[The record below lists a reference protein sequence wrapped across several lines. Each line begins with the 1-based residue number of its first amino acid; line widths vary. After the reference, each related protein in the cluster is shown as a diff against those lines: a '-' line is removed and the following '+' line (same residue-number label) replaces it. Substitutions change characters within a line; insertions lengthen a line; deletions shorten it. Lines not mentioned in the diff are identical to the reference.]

1 MSPQSGSCVVSGRG
15 IEVAM
20 VATRVDVP
28 TVVRQG
34 LTGKRRDLKGAGFA
48 WALLIAL
55 LISLLTLSALLWVVI
70 VDSLPVWAQRTVG
83 DFLTSQLSADP
94 EVAGVWQAFY
104 GSLLL
109 MAFVIVFAIPTG
121 VASAIYLE
129 EYAVDNR
136 FSRTINAIIRNLAGV
151 PSIVYG
157 LLGLALF
164 VKLLGSITGPE
175 VEGRSLIAGGLTL
188 AVLVLPIVI
197 ITTAEALRAVPNSIR
212 EGAYG
217 VGATRFQVVRHHVLP
232 VAAPGIFTGTI
243 LSIARAFGEAAPLL
257 LVGGITTFFQSGADS
272 TFLDVL
278 QGRFSA
284 MPVLVFSWARLP
296 QEGFVALTAAL
307 ILLML
312 VMLFLI
318 NFTAIYLRNRYEK
331 PV

>member
-1 MSPQSGSCVVSGRG
+1 MVS
-15 IEVAM
+15 
-20 VATRVDVP
+20 TSVDVP
-28 TVVRQG
+28 AVVRQG
-34 LTGKRRDLKGAGFA
+34 LSGRGRDRIGTLFA
-48 WALLIAL
+48 WLLMLALLLSL
-55 LISLLTLSALLWVVI
+55 LILAVLLWDVI
-70 VDSLPVWAQRTVG
+70 ADSISVWTDRSFG
-83 DFLTSQLSADP
+83 DFVGRQLSANPD
-94 EVAGVWQAFY
+94 VAGIWQAFY

-109 MAFVIVFAIPTG
+109 MVFVIVFAVPTG

-136 FSRTINAIIRNLAGV
+136 ISRTINAAIRNLAGV

-157 LLGLALF
+157 ILGLAIF
-164 VKLLGSITGPE
+164 VKLLGDLTGPG
-175 VEGRSLIAGGLTL
+175 VEGRSLVSGGLTL

-212 EGAYG
+212 EGAFG
-217 VGATRFQVVRHHVLP
+217 VGATRFQAIRYHVLP

-296 QEGFVALTAAL
+296 QEGFRALTAAL
-307 ILLML
+307 IVVML
-312 VMLFLI
+312 VVLLLI

-331 PV
+331 TV

>member
-1 MSPQSGSCVVSGRG
+1 VVSTSVDVPAVVKQSLSGRG
-15 IEVAM
+15 SD
-20 VATRVDVP
+20 R
-28 TVVRQG
+28 
-34 LTGKRRDLKGAGFA
+34 TGTLFA
-48 WALLIAL
+48 WSLMLALLL
-55 LISLLTLSALLWVVI
+55 SLLVLAVLLWDVI
-70 VDSLPVWAQRTVG
+70 ADSLSVWTDRSFG
-83 DFLTSQLSADP
+83 DFVGSQLSANPD
-94 EVAGVWQAFY
+94 VAGIWQAFY

-109 MAFVIVFAIPTG
+109 MVFVIVFAVPTG

-129 EYAVDNR
+129 EYAADNR
-136 FSRTINAIIRNLAGV
+136 VSRTINAAIRNLAGV

-157 LLGLALF
+157 ILGLAIF
-164 VKLLGSITGPE
+164 VKLLGEMTGPG
-175 VEGRSLIAGGLTL
+175 VEGRSLVSGGLTL

-212 EGAYG
+212 EGAFG
-217 VGATRFQVVRHHVLP
+217 VGATRFQAIRYHVLP

-296 QEGFVALTAAL
+296 QEGFRALTAAL
-307 ILLML
+307 IVVML
-312 VMLFLI
+312 VVLLLI

-331 PV
+331 TI

>member
-1 MSPQSGSCVVSGRG
+1 LVS
-15 IEVAM
+15 
-20 VATRVDVP
+20 TSVDVP
-28 TVVRQG
+28 AVVRQSLSG
-34 LTGKRRDLKGAGFA
+34 KGRDRTGALFA
-48 WALLIAL
+48 WALLLAL
-55 LISLLTLSALLWVVI
+55 LISLLILAVLLWDVI
-70 VDSLPVWAQRTVG
+70 ADSLFVWTDRSFG
-83 DFLTSQLSADP
+83 DFVGSQLSANPD
-94 EVAGVWQAFY
+94 VAGIWQAFY

-109 MAFVIVFAIPTG
+109 MVFVIVFAVPTG

-136 FSRTINAIIRNLAGV
+136 ISRIINAAIRNLAGV

-157 LLGLALF
+157 ILGLAIF
-164 VKLLGSITGPE
+164 VKLLGEVTGPG
-175 VEGRSLIAGGLTL
+175 VEGRSLVSGGLTL

-212 EGAYG
+212 EGAFG
-217 VGATRFQVVRHHVLP
+217 VGATRFQAIRYHVLP

-296 QEGFVALTAAL
+296 QEGFRALTAAL
-307 ILLML
+307 IVVML
-312 VMLFLI
+312 VVLLLI

-331 PV
+331 TV

>member
-1 MSPQSGSCVVSGRG
+1 
-15 IEVAM
+15 
-20 VATRVDVP
+20 VDVP
-28 TVVRQG
+28 AVVRQS
-34 LTGKRRDLKGAGFA
+34 LSGKGRDRRGTLFA
-48 WALLIAL
+48 WALLLAML
-55 LISLLTLSALLWVVI
+55 LSLLVLAVLIWDVTA
-70 VDSLPVWAQRTVG
+70 DSLSVWTERAFG
-83 DFLTSQLSADP
+83 DFVGSQLSANPD
-94 EVAGVWQAFY
+94 VAGIWQAFY

-109 MAFVIVFAIPTG
+109 MVFVIVFAVPTG

-129 EYAVDNR
+129 EYAVDNKI
-136 FSRTINAIIRNLAGV
+136 SRTINAAIRNLAGV

-157 LLGLALF
+157 ILGLAIF
-164 VKLLGSITGPE
+164 VKLLGEVTGPQ
-175 VEGRSLIAGGLTL
+175 VEGRSLISGGLTL

-197 ITTAEALRAVPNSIR
+197 ITTAEALRAVPNGIR

-217 VGATRFQVVRHHVLP
+217 VGATRFQTIRYHVLP

-296 QEGFVALTAAL
+296 QEGFRALTAAL
-307 ILLML
+307 IVVML
-312 VMLFLI
+312 VVLFLI

-331 PV
+331 TV

>member
-1 MSPQSGSCVVSGRG
+1 MVSTSIDVPAVVRQSLSGRG
-15 IEVAM
+15 
-20 VATRVDVP
+20 RD
-28 TVVRQG
+28 R
-34 LTGKRRDLKGAGFA
+34 TGTLFA
-48 WALLIAL
+48 WALMLAML
-55 LISLLTLSALLWVVI
+55 LSLLVLAVLLWDVI
-70 VDSLPVWAQRTVG
+70 ADSLSVWTDRSFADFVG
-83 DFLTSQLSADP
+83 SQLSANPD
-94 EVAGVWQAFY
+94 VAGIWQAFY

-109 MAFVIVFAIPTG
+109 MVFVIVFAVPTG

-129 EYAVDNR
+129 EYAADNR
-136 FSRTINAIIRNLAGV
+136 VSRTINAAIRNLAGV

-157 LLGLALF
+157 ILGLAIF
-164 VKLLGSITGPE
+164 VKLLGDLTGPG
-175 VEGRSLIAGGLTL
+175 VEGRSLVSGGLTL

-212 EGAYG
+212 EGAFG
-217 VGATRFQVVRHHVLP
+217 VGATRFQAIRYHVLP

-272 TFLDVL
+272 TLLDVI

-296 QEGFVALTAAL
+296 QEGFRALTAAL
-307 ILLML
+307 IVVML
-312 VMLFLI
+312 VVLLLI

-331 PV
+331 TV

>member
-1 MSPQSGSCVVSGRG
+1 VVSTSVDVPAVVRQSLSGRG
-15 IEVAM
+15 SD
-20 VATRVDVP
+20 R
-28 TVVRQG
+28 
-34 LTGKRRDLKGAGFA
+34 TGTLFA
-48 WALLIAL
+48 WSLMLALLL
-55 LISLLTLSALLWVVI
+55 SLLVLAVLLWDVI
-70 VDSLPVWAQRTVG
+70 ADSLSVWTDRSFG
-83 DFLTSQLSADP
+83 DFVGSQLSANPD
-94 EVAGVWQAFY
+94 VAGIWQAFY

-109 MAFVIVFAIPTG
+109 MVFVIVFAVPTG

-129 EYAVDNR
+129 EYAADNR
-136 FSRTINAIIRNLAGV
+136 VSRTINAAIRNLAGV

-157 LLGLALF
+157 ILGLAIF
-164 VKLLGSITGPE
+164 VKLLGEMTGPG
-175 VEGRSLIAGGLTL
+175 VEGRSLVSGGLTL

-212 EGAYG
+212 EGAFG
-217 VGATRFQVVRHHVLP
+217 VGATRFQAIRYHVLP

-296 QEGFVALTAAL
+296 QEGFRALTAAL
-307 ILLML
+307 IVVML
-312 VMLFLI
+312 VVLLLI

-331 PV
+331 TV

>member
-1 MSPQSGSCVVSGRG
+1 MVS
-15 IEVAM
+15 
-20 VATRVDVP
+20 TSVDVP
-28 TVVRQG
+28 AVVRQSLSG
-34 LTGKRRDLKGAGFA
+34 KGRDRTGALFA
-48 WALLIAL
+48 WALLLAL
-55 LISLLTLSALLWVVI
+55 LISLLILAVLLWDVI
-70 VDSLPVWAQRTVG
+70 ADSLSVWADRSLRDFVG
-83 DFLTSQLSADP
+83 SQLSANPD
-94 EVAGVWQAFY
+94 VAGIWQAFY

-109 MAFVIVFAIPTG
+109 MVFVIVFAVPTG

-136 FSRTINAIIRNLAGV
+136 ISRIINAAIRNLAGV

-157 LLGLALF
+157 ILGLAIF
-164 VKLLGSITGPE
+164 VKLLGEVTGPG
-175 VEGRSLIAGGLTL
+175 VEGRSLVSGGLTL

-212 EGAYG
+212 EGAFG
-217 VGATRFQVVRHHVLP
+217 VGATRFQAIRYHVLP

-296 QEGFVALTAAL
+296 QEGFRALTAAL
-307 ILLML
+307 IVVML
-312 VMLFLI
+312 VVLLLI

-331 PV
+331 TV

>member
-1 MSPQSGSCVVSGRG
+1 VVSTSVDLPAMVKQSLSGRG
-15 IEVAM
+15 
-20 VATRVDVP
+20 
-28 TVVRQG
+28 
-34 LTGKRRDLKGAGFA
+34 RDRAGTLFA
-48 WALLIAL
+48 WLLMLALLL
-55 LISLLTLSALLWVVI
+55 SLLVLAVLLWDVI
-70 VDSLPVWAQRTVG
+70 ADSLSVWTDRSFG
-83 DFLTSQLSADP
+83 DFVASQLSANPD
-94 EVAGVWQAFY
+94 VAGIWQAFY

-109 MAFVIVFAIPTG
+109 MVFVIVFAVPTG

-136 FSRTINAIIRNLAGV
+136 ISRTINAAIRNLAGV

-157 LLGLALF
+157 ILGLAIF
-164 VKLLGSITGPE
+164 VKLLGEVTGPG
-175 VEGRSLIAGGLTL
+175 VEGRSLVSGGLTL

-212 EGAYG
+212 EGAFG
-217 VGATRFQVVRHHVLP
+217 VGATRFQAIRYHVLP

-272 TFLDVL
+272 AFLDVL

-296 QEGFVALTAAL
+296 QEGFRALTAAL
-307 ILLML
+307 IVVMLVVLLM
-312 VMLFLI
+312 I

-331 PV
+331 TV

>member
-1 MSPQSGSCVVSGRG
+1 M
-15 IEVAM
+15 
-20 VATRVDVP
+20 
-28 TVVRQG
+28 
-34 LTGKRRDLKGAGFA
+34 FA
-48 WALLIAL
+48 WLLILALLL
-55 LISLLTLSALLWVVI
+55 SLLVLAVLLWDVI
-70 VDSLPVWAQRTVG
+70 ADSLSVWTDRSFG
-83 DFLTSQLSADP
+83 DFVGSQLSANPD
-94 EVAGVWQAFY
+94 VAGIWQAFY

-109 MAFVIVFAIPTG
+109 MVFVIVFAVPTG

-129 EYAVDNR
+129 EYAADNR
-136 FSRTINAIIRNLAGV
+136 VSRTINAAIRNLAGV

-157 LLGLALF
+157 ILGLAIF
-164 VKLLGSITGPE
+164 VKLLGEMTGPG
-175 VEGRSLIAGGLTL
+175 VEGRSLVSGGLTL

-212 EGAYG
+212 EGAFG
-217 VGATRFQVVRHHVLP
+217 VGATRFQAIRYHVLP

-296 QEGFVALTAAL
+296 QEGFRALTAAL
-307 ILLML
+307 IVVML
-312 VMLFLI
+312 VVLLLI

-331 PV
+331 TV

>member
-1 MSPQSGSCVVSGRG
+1 VVS
-15 IEVAM
+15 
-20 VATRVDVP
+20 TSVDVP
-28 TVVRQG
+28 AVVRQSLSG
-34 LTGKRRDLKGAGFA
+34 KGRDRTGTLFA
-48 WALLIAL
+48 WALMLAL
-55 LISLLTLSALLWVVI
+55 LLSLLVVAVLLWDVI
-70 VDSLPVWAQRTVG
+70 ADSLSVWNDRSFADFVG
-83 DFLTSQLSADP
+83 NQLSANPD
-94 EVAGVWQAFY
+94 VAGIWQAFY

-109 MAFVIVFAIPTG
+109 MVFVIVFAVPTG

-129 EYAVDNR
+129 EYAADNR
-136 FSRTINAIIRNLAGV
+136 VARTINAAIRNLAGV

-157 LLGLALF
+157 ILGLAIF
-164 VKLLGSITGPE
+164 VKLLGEVTGPG
-175 VEGRSLIAGGLTL
+175 VEGRSLVSGGLTL

-212 EGAYG
+212 EGAFG
-217 VGATRFQVVRHHVLP
+217 VGATRFQAIRHHVLP
-232 VAAPGIFTGTI
+232 VAAPGILTGTI

-296 QEGFVALTAAL
+296 QEDFRALTAAL
-307 ILLML
+307 IVVML
-312 VMLFLI
+312 VVLLLI

-331 PV
+331 TV

>member
-1 MSPQSGSCVVSGRG
+1 
-15 IEVAM
+15 M
-20 VATRVDVP
+20 V
-28 TVVRQG
+28 
-34 LTGKRRDLKGAGFA
+34 
-48 WALLIAL
+48 
-55 LISLLTLSALLWVVI
+55 
-70 VDSLPVWAQRTVG
+70 
-83 DFLTSQLSADP
+83 
-94 EVAGVWQAFY
+94 
-104 GSLLL
+104 
-109 MAFVIVFAIPTG
+109 FVIAFAIPTG

-136 FSRTINAIIRNLAGV
+136 FSRMVNAAIRNLAGV

-157 LLGLALF
+157 ILGLAIF
-164 VKLLGSITGPE
+164 VKLLGPVTGPA

-212 EGAYG
+212 EGAVG
-217 VGATRFQVVRHHVLP
+217 VGATPFQTIRHHVLP
-232 VAAPGIFTGTI
+232 VAAPGILTGTI

-257 LVGGITTFFQSGADS
+257 LVGGITTFFQAGADS

-296 QEGFVALTAAL
+296 QEGFRALTAAL
-307 ILLML
+307 IVVML
-312 VMLFLI
+312 VVLLLI

-331 PV
+331 TV

>member
-1 MSPQSGSCVVSGRG
+1 
-15 IEVAM
+15 M
-20 VATRVDVP
+20 VTTSVDVP
-28 TVVRQG
+28 AVVRQS
-34 LTGKRRDLKGAGFA
+34 LSGKGRDRKGTLFA
-48 WALLIAL
+48 WALLLAL
-55 LISLLTLSALLWVVI
+55 LLSLLVLAVLIWDVTA
-70 VDSLPVWAQRTVG
+70 DSLSVWTERALG
-83 DFLTSQLSADP
+83 DFVGSQLSANPD
-94 EVAGVWQAFY
+94 VAGIWQAFY

-109 MAFVIVFAIPTG
+109 MVFVIVFAVPTG

-129 EYAVDNR
+129 EYAVDNKV
-136 FSRTINAIIRNLAGV
+136 SRTINAAIRNLAGV

-157 LLGLALF
+157 ILGLAIF
-164 VKLLGSITGPE
+164 VKLLGEVTGPQ
-175 VEGRSLIAGGLTL
+175 VEGRSLISGGLTL

-197 ITTAEALRAVPNSIR
+197 ITTAEALRAVPNGIR

-217 VGATRFQVVRHHVLP
+217 VGATRFQTIRYHVLP

-296 QEGFVALTAAL
+296 QEGFRALTAAL
-307 ILLML
+307 IVVML
-312 VMLFLI
+312 VVLFLI

-331 PV
+331 TV

>member
-1 MSPQSGSCVVSGRG
+1 MVS
-15 IEVAM
+15 
-20 VATRVDVP
+20 TSVDVP
-28 TVVRQG
+28 AVVRQSLSG
-34 LTGKRRDLKGAGFA
+34 KGRDRTGALFA
-48 WALLIAL
+48 WALLLAL
-55 LISLLTLSALLWVVI
+55 LISLLILAVLLWDVI
-70 VDSLPVWAQRTVG
+70 ADSLSVWADRSLRDFVG
-83 DFLTSQLSADP
+83 SQLSANPD
-94 EVAGVWQAFY
+94 VAGIWQAFY

-109 MAFVIVFAIPTG
+109 MVFVIVFAVPTG

-136 FSRTINAIIRNLAGV
+136 ISRIINAAIRNLAGV

-157 LLGLALF
+157 ILGLAIF
-164 VKLLGSITGPE
+164 VKLLGEVTGPG
-175 VEGRSLIAGGLTL
+175 VEGRSLVSGGLTL

-212 EGAYG
+212 EGAFG
-217 VGATRFQVVRHHVLP
+217 VGATRFQAIRHHVLP

-296 QEGFVALTAAL
+296 QEGFRALTAAL
-307 ILLML
+307 IVVML
-312 VMLFLI
+312 VVLLLI

-331 PV
+331 TV

>member
-1 MSPQSGSCVVSGRG
+1 MVS
-15 IEVAM
+15 
-20 VATRVDVP
+20 TSVDVP
-28 TVVRQG
+28 AVVRQSLSG
-34 LTGKRRDLKGAGFA
+34 KGRDRTGTLFA
-48 WALLIAL
+48 WALMLAL
-55 LISLLTLSALLWVVI
+55 LLSLLVVAVLLWDVI
-70 VDSLPVWAQRTVG
+70 ADSLSVWNDRSFVDFVG
-83 DFLTSQLSADP
+83 SQLSANPD
-94 EVAGVWQAFY
+94 VAGIWQAFY

-109 MAFVIVFAIPTG
+109 MVFVIVFAVPTG

-129 EYAVDNR
+129 EYAADNR
-136 FSRTINAIIRNLAGV
+136 VARTINAAIRNLAGV

-157 LLGLALF
+157 ILGLAIF
-164 VKLLGSITGPE
+164 VKLLGEVTGPG
-175 VEGRSLIAGGLTL
+175 VEGRSLVSGGLTL

-212 EGAYG
+212 EGAFG
-217 VGATRFQVVRHHVLP
+217 VGATRFQAIRHHVLP
-232 VAAPGIFTGTI
+232 VAAPGILTGTI

-296 QEGFVALTAAL
+296 QEDFRALTAAL
-307 ILLML
+307 IVVML
-312 VMLFLI
+312 VVLLLI

-331 PV
+331 TV

>member
-1 MSPQSGSCVVSGRG
+1 VVSTSVDVPAVVRQSLSGRG
-15 IEVAM
+15 
-20 VATRVDVP
+20 RD
-28 TVVRQG
+28 R
-34 LTGKRRDLKGAGFA
+34 TGTLFA
-48 WALLIAL
+48 WSLMLALLL
-55 LISLLTLSALLWVVI
+55 SLLVLAVLLWDVI
-70 VDSLPVWAQRTVG
+70 ADSLSVWTDRSIG
-83 DFLTSQLSADP
+83 DFVGRQLSANPD
-94 EVAGVWQAFY
+94 VAGIWQAFY

-109 MAFVIVFAIPTG
+109 MVFVIVFAVPTG

-136 FSRTINAIIRNLAGV
+136 ISRTINAAIRNLAGV

-157 LLGLALF
+157 ILGLAIF
-164 VKLLGSITGPE
+164 VKLLGEVTGPG
-175 VEGRSLIAGGLTL
+175 VEGRSLVSGGLTL

-212 EGAYG
+212 EGAFG
-217 VGATRFQVVRHHVLP
+217 VGATRFQAIRYHVLP

-272 TFLDVL
+272 SFLDVL

-296 QEGFVALTAAL
+296 QEGFRALTAAL
-307 ILLML
+307 IVVML
-312 VMLFLI
+312 VVLLLI

-331 PV
+331 TV